1 MKYRFIF
8 TAWFDRN
15 LKSLRKHN
23 PRLRSDFES
32 FLKSFDA
39 EAHRMI
45 PRTGGARKA
54 RMSAKSRGK
63 RGGYRVVYYLV
74 LENTVW
80 FLTIYD
86 KVQKENLSPEEE
98 KLIQGLI
105 QKIQIAEERGLSFE
119 RTEQSP
125 QQD

>member
-1 MKYRFIF
+1 MTYRFIF

-23 PRLRSDFES
+23 PSLRGDFDS
-32 FLKSFDA
+32 FLQIFDA
-39 EAHRMI
+39 EAHPII

-54 RMSAKSRGK
+54 RMSAKGRGK
-63 RGGYRVVYYLV
+63 RGGYRVVYYFV

-80 FLTIYD
+80 LLTIYD

-98 KLIQGLI
+98 KIIQALIE
-105 QKIQIAEERGLSFE
+105 KIHS
-119 RTEQSP
+119 S
-125 QQD
+125 

>member
-8 TAWFDRN
+8 TNWFDRN

-23 PRLRSDFES
+23 PSLRGDSAS
-32 FLKSFDA
+32 FLQIIDA
-39 EAHRMI
+39 EAHSII

-54 RMSAKSRGK
+54 RMSAKGRGK
-63 RGGYRVVYYLV
+63 RGGYRVVYYFV

-80 FLTIYD
+80 LLTIYD

-98 KLIQGLI
+98 KIIQALIE
-105 QKIQIAEERGLSFE
+105 KIHS
-119 RTEQSP
+119 S
-125 QQD
+125 

>member
-8 TAWFDRN
+8 TVWFDRN

-23 PRLRSDFES
+23 PSLRGDFES
-32 FLKSFDA
+32 FLQTFDA
-39 EAHRMI
+39 EAHPVI

-54 RMSAKSRGK
+54 RMSAKGRGK
-63 RGGYRVVYYLV
+63 RGGYRVVYYFV

-80 FLTIYD
+80 LLTIYD

-98 KLIQGLI
+98 KIIQGLI
-105 QKIQIAEERGLSFE
+105 EKIQ
-119 RTEQSP
+119 SP
-125 QQD
+125 